1 MKKKLMALITATA
14 MVLSLAA
21 CGGSSSSAAGSTET
35 AEATTSAAESAVESK
50 SESAAES
57 KVDSAVE
64 SKTES
69 AVESTADA
77 SAAGGETEIQVFIA
91 ASLNTV
97 MQEIAAAYNAQHP
110 EVKIT
115 YNADSSGTLLT
126 QIEEGYACDV
136 FFSAAQKQMDKLE
149 KEDNLVVEGTRANV
163 VNNQVVVVTRKD
175 SGTKVTGLADIANA
189 ASIALADGSVPVGRY
204 TRVAMINAGLLEGY
218 DVEAA
223 ADITTQQVS
232 DALGGVEISEQ
243 GNVSK
248 VLAAVVEASCEVGT
262 TYYSDTYGYEDQ
274 LQILETVSYDLSGN
288 VIYPIAQVVNEE
300 ADDAEKAAAAD
311 FVKFVTSDE
320 AKEIFEAYY
329 FDTNVE

>member
-21 CGGSSSSAAGSTET
+21 CGGSSSSVAETTGT
-35 AEATTSAAESAVESK
+35 AEATASAAESAVESK
-50 SESAAES
+50 SETAAES
-57 KVDSAVE
+57 KAESTVE
-64 SKTES
+64 SKAES
-69 AVESTADA
+69 AAESTADA

-97 MQEIAAAYNAQHP
+97 MQEIAAAYNEQHP

-218 DVEAA
+218 DVESA

-262 TYYSDTYGYEDQ
+262 TYYSDTYGYEDE

>member
-1 MKKKLMALITATA
+1 MKKKCMAILTAFT
-14 MVLSLAA
+14 MVCSLAA
-21 CGGSSSSAAGSTET
+21 CGGSSAPT
-35 AEATTSAAESAVESK
+35 APAE
-50 SESAAES
+50 
-57 KVDSAVE
+57 
-64 SKTES
+64 
-69 AVESTADA
+69 
-77 SAAGGETEIQVFIA
+77 ETEIQVFIA

-97 MQEIAAAYNAQHP
+97 MQEVAAAYNKQHP

-149 KEDNLVVEGTRANV
+149 KEDRLVVEGTRANV
-163 VNNQVVVVTRKD
+163 VNNQVVVVSRKD

-204 TRVAMINAGLLEGY
+204 TRVAMINSGLLQGY
-218 DVEAA
+218 DVDAA

-262 TYYSDTYGYEDQ
+262 TYYSDTYGYEDE
-274 LQILETVSYDLSGN
+274 LDVLETISYDLTGD

-311 FVKFVTSDE
+311 FVKFVTGDE
-320 AKEIFEAYY
+320 AKAIFEAYY

>member
-97 MQEIAAAYNAQHP
+97 MQEIAAKYNEAHP
-110 EVKIT
+110 NVSIVF
-115 YNADSSGTLLT
+115 NADSSGKLLT
-126 QIEEGYACDV
+126 QIEEGYTCDV
-136 FFSAAQKQMDKLE
+136 FFSAAQKQMNALE
-149 KEDNLVVEGTRANV
+149 EDGLIVEGTSTTRSWSSPARTPA
-163 VNNQVVVVTRKD
+163 QKSLGLPILQMQPASLSRTAPYRSAVTH
-175 SGTKVTGLADIANA
+175 
-189 ASIALADGSVPVGRY
+189 
-204 TRVAMINAGLLEGY
+204 
-218 DVEAA
+218 
-223 ADITTQQVS
+223 VS
-232 DALGGVEISEQ
+232 
-243 GNVSK
+243 
-248 VLAAVVEASCEVGT
+248 
-262 TYYSDTYGYEDQ
+262 
-274 LQILETVSYDLSGN
+274 
-288 VIYPIAQVVNEE
+288 P
-300 ADDAEKAAAAD
+300 
-311 FVKFVTSDE
+311 
-320 AKEIFEAYY
+320 
-329 FDTNVE
+329 